1 MSMERRTNNIRSFA
15 SPGKYIQ
22 GEGILDTIPGFTD
35 LYGRTVVFMI
45 DANLF
50 GSMSERIKGLYSSE
64 HSLSF
69 FPKQG
74 EITVASLEGHKKD
87 ISGIQADVFV
97 GVGGG
102 KTIDTTKV
110 IAEHFSKP
118 VIIVPTVAST
128 DAPCSG
134 LSVVYRENGEHS
146 HEIWL
151 KRGPDIVLVD
161 SAVIAKAPVR
171 FLVAGMGDA
180 LATYFEAMANIRS
193 NYVNIVSSEVGYN
206 MGACLAGEEIAK
218 LCYRSLLANG
228 RRALHAAR
236 LGVVTPA
243 LENIIETN
251 TLLSGIGFESNG
263 TAASHAINDGLTA
276 IPVKAVTYHG
286 EKVAFGVLCELM
298 LENTD
303 DETVD
308 EVYRFCVDVG
318 LPVTLAQLGIDAVTD
333 EVLGTIADVAVNNVI
348 HAEPM
353 IVVTRETAKSAIATA
368 DSIGRQYLE
377 GKTLLKR
384 SSLS

>member
-22 GEGILDTIPGFTD
+22 GEGIIESIPKFTD
-35 LYGRTVVFMI
+35 LYGKAVVFII
-45 DANLF
+45 DINLF
-50 GSMSERIKGLYSSE
+50 DTMKGRLSAMYGTD
-64 HSLSF
+64 HQVSF
-69 FPKQG
+69 FPKKG
-74 EITVASLEGHKKD
+74 EITMASLDEFQKILTGV
-87 ISGIQADVFV
+87 SADVFV

-110 IAEHFSKP
+110 IAERFSRP

-134 LSVVYRENGEHS
+134 LSVIYKESGEHS

-151 KRGPDIVLVD
+151 KKGPDLVLVD
-161 SAVIAKAPVR
+161 SAIIAKAPVR
-171 FLVAGMGDA
+171 FLISGMGDA

-218 LCYRSLLANG
+218 LCYRALLTNGRKALLAAQKG
-228 RRALHAAR
+228 I
-236 LGVVTPA
+236 VSPA

-251 TLLSGIGFESNG
+251 TLLSGLGFESNG

-276 IPVKAVTYHG
+276 VPTKEIYYHG

-298 LENTD
+298 MENAG

-318 LPVTLAQLGIDAVTD
+318 LPVTLAQVGINDVT
-333 EVLGTIADVAVNNVI
+333 EEKLNTIADAALHNVI

-353 IVVTRETAKSAIATA
+353 MVVTRETIKSAIITA
-368 DSIGRQYLE
+368 DSLGKSYLE
-377 GKTLLKR
+377 GKGLI
-384 SSLS
+384 

>member
-22 GEGILDTIPGFTD
+22 GEGVLDQVKSFTS
-35 LYGRTVVFMI
+35 LYGKAVVFII
-45 DANLF
+45 DINLF
-50 GSMSERIKGLYSSE
+50 DSMKERLSALYGGDAAI
-64 HSLSF
+64 SF
-69 FPKQG
+69 FPYKG
-74 EITVASLEGHKKD
+74 EITVANLEEYKKD
-87 ISGIQADVFV
+87 LSGTPADVFV

-110 IAEHFSKP
+110 IAEHFSRP

-128 DAPCSG
+128 DAPTSG
-134 LSVVYRENGEHS
+134 LSVIYKESGEHS

-151 KRGPDIVLVD
+151 KRSPDLVLVD

-171 FLVAGMGDA
+171 FLVSGMGDA

-206 MGACLAGEEIAK
+206 MGACLAGEEIAR
-218 LCYRSLLANG
+218 LCYKVLLANG
-228 RRALHAAR
+228 RKALHAAR
-236 LGVVTPA
+236 RGIVSPA
-243 LENIIETN
+243 LENIIEAN

-276 IPVKAVTYHG
+276 IPTKEIFYHG
-286 EKVAFGVLCELM
+286 ERVAFGVLCQLM
-298 LENTD
+298 MENID
-303 DETVD
+303 DQTVD

-318 LPVTLAQLGIDAVTD
+318 LPVTLAQLDIAAVTD
-333 EVLGTIADVAVNNVI
+333 EVLNTIAEVAIHNVI

-353 IVVTRETAKSAIATA
+353 MVVTRETIKSAVVTA
-368 DSIGRQYLE
+368 DSLGKSYLE
-377 GKTLLKR
+377 GKRLI
-384 SSLS
+384 

>member
-22 GEGILDTIPGFTD
+22 GEGVIENIKSFTD
-35 LYGRTVVFMI
+35 LYGKAVVFII
-45 DANLF
+45 DINLF
-50 GSMSERIKGLYSSE
+50 DAMKARLSALYGND
-64 HSLSF
+64 HKVSF
-69 FPKQG
+69 FSKKG
-74 EITVASLEGHKKD
+74 EITMASIDEYQKILTTVP
-87 ISGIQADVFV
+87 ADVFV

-102 KTIDTTKV
+102 KTIDTVKV
-110 IAEHFSKP
+110 IAERFSKP

-134 LSVVYRENGEHS
+134 LSVIYKESGEHS

-151 KRGPDIVLVD
+151 KKGPDVVLVD

-171 FLVAGMGDA
+171 FLISGMGDA

-218 LCYRSLLANG
+218 LCYKVLMADG
-228 RRALHAAR
+228 RKALHAAR
-236 LGVVTPA
+236 KGIVSPA

-251 TLLSGIGFESNG
+251 TLLSGLGFESNG

-276 IPVKAVTYHG
+276 IPTKEIFYHG

-298 LENTD
+298 MENAD
-303 DETVD
+303 DAAVD
-308 EVYRFCVDVG
+308 EVYSFCVDVG
-318 LPVTLAQLGIDAVTD
+318 LPVTLAQLGVTSVT
-333 EVLGTIADVAVNNVI
+333 EETLNTIADAALHNVI

-353 IVVTRETAKSAIATA
+353 MVVTRETIKSAIITA
-368 DSIGRQYLE
+368 DSLGKFYLE
-377 GKTLLKR
+377 GKRLV
-384 SSLS
+384 

>member
-22 GEGILDTIPGFTD
+22 GEGVLDNLRSFTD
-35 LYGRTVVFMI
+35 LYGKAVVVII
-45 DANLF
+45 DGNLF
-50 GSMSERIKGLYSSE
+50 EAMKERLGTLYDPSYA
-64 HSLSF
+64 LSF

-74 EITVASLEGHKKD
+74 EITMASFEEYKKTLAGVAV
-87 ISGIQADVFV
+87 DVFV

-102 KTIDTTKV
+102 KTIDTVKV

-134 LSVVYRENGEHS
+134 LSVIYKESGEHS
-146 HEIWL
+146 HEIFL
-151 KRGPDIVLVD
+151 KKAPDVVLVD

-171 FLVAGMGDA
+171 FFVSGMGDA

-193 NYVNIVSSEVGYN
+193 NYINIVSSEVGYN

-218 LCYRSLLANG
+218 LCYRILLADG
-228 RRALHAAR
+228 RKAMHAAK
-236 LGVVTPA
+236 LEVVSPA
-243 LENIIETN
+243 LENIIEAN

-263 TAASHAINDGLTA
+263 TAASHAIGDGLTA
-276 IPVKAVTYHG
+276 IPTNDVFYHG
-286 EKVAFGVLCELM
+286 ERVAFGVLCELM
-298 LENTD
+298 MENAD
-303 DETVD
+303 DKTVD

-318 LPVTLAQLGIDAVTD
+318 LPVTLSQLGIEDATD
-333 EVLGTIADVAVNNVI
+333 EILDTIAEVAIHNVI

-353 IVVTRETAKSAIATA
+353 MVVTKETVKSAVLMA
-368 DSIGRQYLE
+368 DSVGRSYLE
-377 GKTLLKR
+377 GKGLKP
-384 SSLS
+384 

>member
-22 GEGILDTIPGFTD
+22 GEGIVENIRSFTD
-35 LYGRTVVFMI
+35 LYGKAVVFII
-45 DANLF
+45 DINLF
-50 GSMSERIKGLYSSE
+50 EAMKERLSALYGKDYKI
-64 HSLSF
+64 SF
-69 FPKQG
+69 FHKKG
-74 EITVASLEGHKKD
+74 EITVASLDEYKKTLA
-87 ISGIQADVFV
+87 SVPADVFV

-102 KTIDTTKV
+102 KTIDTVKV

-134 LSVVYRENGEHS
+134 LSVIYKESGEHS
-146 HEIWL
+146 HEIFL
-151 KRGPDIVLVD
+151 KKGPDLVLVD

-171 FLVAGMGDA
+171 FLISGMGDA

-193 NYVNIVSSEVGYN
+193 NYVNIVSSEACYN
-206 MGACLAGEEIAK
+206 MGSSLAGEEIAK
-218 LCYRSLLANG
+218 LCYRALLADG
-228 RRALHAAR
+228 RKALLAAR
-236 LGVVTPA
+236 QGVVSPT

-276 IPVKAVTYHG
+276 IPVKEITYHG

-298 LENTD
+298 MENID

-318 LPVTLAQLGIDAVTD
+318 LPVTLGQLGINNVTD
-333 EVLGTIADVAVNNVI
+333 EMLNTIADVAMHNVI

-353 IVVTRETAKSAIATA
+353 MVVTRETIKSAIITA
-368 DSIGRQYLE
+368 DSLGKSYLE
-377 GKTLLKR
+377 GKRLKF
-384 SSLS
+384 

>member
-22 GEGILDTIPGFTD
+22 GEGVLDNIPGFTG
-35 LYGRTVVFMI
+35 LYGKAVVFII
-45 DANLF
+45 DINLF
-50 GSMSERIKGLYSSE
+50 DSMKGRLSALYDAD
-64 HSLSF
+64 HQVSF
-69 FPKQG
+69 FPKKG
-74 EITVASLEGHKKD
+74 EITMASLDEFQKTLAPVA
-87 ISGIQADVFV
+87 ADVYV

-110 IAEHFSKP
+110 IAERFSKP

-134 LSVVYRENGEHS
+134 LSVIYKENGEHS

-151 KRGPDIVLVD
+151 KKGPDLVLVD
-161 SAVIAKAPVR
+161 SAVIAKAPYR
-171 FLVAGMGDA
+171 FLVSGMGDA

-218 LCYRSLLANG
+218 LCYRALMANG
-228 RRALHAAR
+228 RKALLAAR
-236 LGVVTPA
+236 QGIVSPA
-243 LENIIETN
+243 LENIIEVN
-251 TLLSGIGFESNG
+251 TLLSGLGFESNG

-276 IPVKAVTYHG
+276 IPTREIYYHG
-286 EKVAFGVLCELM
+286 EKVAFGVLCEM
-298 LENTD
+298 MMENAD
-303 DETVD
+303 DAAVD

-318 LPVTLAQLGIDAVTD
+318 LPVTLAQLGIDNVTD
-333 EVLGTIADVAVNNVI
+333 EKLNTIADLAMHNVI

-353 IVVTRETAKSAIATA
+353 MVVTRETIKSAIITA
-368 DSIGRQYLE
+368 DSLGKSYLE
-377 GKTLLKR
+377 GKGLKP
-384 SSLS
+384 

>member
-22 GEGILDTIPGFTD
+22 GEGVLDSLRSFTD
-35 LYGRTVVFMI
+35 LYGKAVVIII
-45 DANLF
+45 DINLF
-50 GSMSERIKGLYSSE
+50 EAMKGRLSGLYDTSYR
-64 HSLSF
+64 LSF

-74 EITVASLEGHKKD
+74 EITMASLEEYKKTLAG
-87 ISGIQADVFV
+87 ISADVFV

-102 KTIDTTKV
+102 KTIDTVKV
-110 IAEHFSKP
+110 IAEHFSRP

-134 LSVVYRENGEHS
+134 LSVIYKESGEHS
-146 HEIWL
+146 HEIFL
-151 KRGPDIVLVD
+151 KKGPDLVLVD

-171 FLVAGMGDA
+171 FLISGMGDA

-193 NYVNIVSSEVGYN
+193 NYVNIVSSEVGYS
-206 MGACLAGEEIAK
+206 MGASLAGEEIAR
-218 LCYRSLLANG
+218 LCYRVLLENG
-228 RRALHAAR
+228 RKALHAAR
-236 LGVVTPA
+236 LGVVSPA

-263 TAASHAINDGLTA
+263 TAASHAVGDGLTA
-276 IPVKAVTYHG
+276 IPVKEIFYHG
-286 EKVAFGVLCELM
+286 ERVAFGVLCELM
-298 LENTD
+298 MENAD

-318 LPVTLAQLGIDAVTD
+318 LPVTLEQLGINNVSDGI
-333 EVLGTIADVAVNNVI
+333 LSTIAEVAMHNVI

-353 IVVTRETAKSAIATA
+353 MVVTHETIKSAVITA
-368 DSIGRQYLE
+368 DSLGRSYLN
-377 GKTLLKR
+377 GNGLI
-384 SSLS
+384 

>member
-22 GEGILDTIPGFTD
+22 GEGILESIRSFTD
-35 LYGRTVVFMI
+35 LYGKAVVFII
-45 DANLF
+45 DINLF
-50 GSMSERIKGLYSSE
+50 EAMKGRLSALYNADYQV
-64 HSLSF
+64 SF
-69 FPKQG
+69 FPKKG
-74 EITVASLEGHKKD
+74 EITVASLDEHKKTLAAV
-87 ISGIQADVFV
+87 SADVFV

-102 KTIDTTKV
+102 KTIDTVKV

-134 LSVVYRENGEHS
+134 LSVIYKESGEHS
-146 HEIWL
+146 HEIFL
-151 KRGPDIVLVD
+151 KKGPDLVLVD

-171 FLVAGMGDA
+171 FLVSGMGDA

-193 NYVNIVSSEVGYN
+193 NYINIVSSEVCFN
-206 MGACLAGEEIAK
+206 MGASLAGEEIAK
-218 LCYRSLLANG
+218 LCYRALLANG
-228 RRALHAAR
+228 RKALLAVR
-236 LGVVTPA
+236 QGVVSPA
-243 LENIIETN
+243 LENIIEIN

-276 IPVKAVTYHG
+276 IPVKEITYHG

-298 LENTD
+298 MENAD
-303 DETVD
+303 DETVN

-318 LPVTLAQLGIDAVTD
+318 LPVTLAQLGINNVTD
-333 EVLGTIADVAVNNVI
+333 EMLNAIADVAMHNVI

-353 IVVTRETAKSAIATA
+353 MVVTRETIKSAIITA
-368 DSIGRQYLE
+368 DSLGKSYLE
-377 GKTLLKR
+377 GKRLV
-384 SSLS
+384 